1 MTPGLRELQSQL
13 KAAILDGNLEAVA
26 SFVRPDRLAAVD
38 RLRIYRHHTQTSL
51 ATALAD
57 NFPVTCRLVGKNFFD
72 AAARRYM
79 AECPPGEPC
88 LSAYG
93 ATFPDF
99 LARFEPA
106 QALPYLPDVAR
117 LEWLRIE
124 VTHAPDQAPLDLR
137 ALAALPPEAQR
148 TLKLALLPVARL
160 LASLYPID
168 RIWLANRETDVPAVD
183 LNDGGCR
190 LIVTGSA
197 EGCRFDRLDA
207 GAFEFFAR
215 AAQNKTLAQAAEN
228 AAAADTAFDLVQA
241 LALHR
246 ALGILADTIDMES
259 AR

>member
-1 MTPGLRELQSQL
+1 MTHGLRELQSQL

-26 SFVRPDRLAAVD
+26 SFVRADRLAAVD
-38 RLRIYRHHTQTSL
+38 RLRIYHHHTHSSL

-57 NFPVTCRLVGKNFFD
+57 NFPVTCRLVGQKFFD
-72 AAARRYM
+72 AAARRYV

-106 QALPYLPDVAR
+106 QTLPYLPDVAR

-124 VTHAPDQAPLDLR
+124 VTHAPSQAPLDLR
-137 ALAALPPEAQR
+137 ALAALPPETQHGL
-148 TLKLALLPVARL
+148 TLALLPGVRL
-160 LASLYPID
+160 LTSPYPVD
-168 RIWLANRETDVPAVD
+168 RIWLANQEADVPAVD

-190 LIVTGSA
+190 LIVAGNA
-197 EGCRFDRLDA
+197 EGCRFDRLEA
-207 GAFEFFAR
+207 GAFEFFAG
-215 AAQNKTLAQAAEN
+215 AARNETLAQAAEN

-246 ALGILADTIDMES
+246 ARGILADTII
-259 AR
+259 